1 MAEVNLNIPI
11 VQHDVPFID
20 DDEFLPMKETNL
32 LMNTEHSEYD
42 VRCQLLIEYFMNCPI
57 TGALTKEKE
66 VPEKLLQQFVHT
78 FDEVEENQLSAHV
91 WENVSVTLT
100 PARVREWLELPIL
113 DNYVEAPSRK
123 ELLSF
128 IVELGYKNKK
138 INKFD
143 STTERASRE
152 VFKCSSS
159 LEEDE
164 EQKSKSSK
172 EAEGERI
179 LMITNTSNDAENDQT
194 HEGRIH
200 LDFDILQET
209 AQEHHAESQ
218 IAGRIHEEVQFGGTE
233 IETTEVIHHEES
245 HIAEHKETEIDKEVT
260 SAFNLNSESENE
272 EEYEVSTDRDQ
283 ETHQGNLE
291 KGNMFTL
298 KTYGES
304 HLDVIQGH
312 KEIQDE
318 SMSLTTGGDGTGK
331 LKATPNS
338 ENLERMLEKAYKIC
352 KRNPVEEKLDML
364 LSEIQGQR
372 AEMKI
377 LSESVEAI
385 KKQTDDNTEALKS
398 LQKMKEKAP
407 ELNISA
413 SEIQTILTEIEKI
426 KTQVLSMMESS
437 QSSSRNKVLEEE
449 IAILRASNNSITD
462 ALEKLSKEW
471 AENQKKAQAEFNQ
484 AQKNMANNSKLVR
497 ETQQLMERMQFNVAS
512 LAKVDPQKLM
522 KQIPD
527 SSSHQKAPKTTPQ
540 QSTTTPIT
548 KADTTV
554 MGPPPN
560 IPKEEMLKRLA
571 AAKPH
576 VITNLKMLAAV
587 PNPTISDD
595 SAISKYMN
603 IQTMKEWE
611 EKGESEAKS
620 KIVKRKISESKSI
633 MVKEIAR
640 DVMIFPEYNLVSYY
654 LTKEDEI
661 PRSVSPTRLGLREE
675 RMKRGPYSIHKHNEN
690 PVKRFLKVEEMKVA
704 TDDIGGTFVQNRY
717 TLQREKG
724 DEQKVTDEEL
734 ADELHPLDILFMKD
748 NYEKE
753 KKNNQE
759 TSKDG
764 EQEYGVIFRDQ
775 DNNKALFRSVDICK
789 YSNQTLR
796 YILRTM
802 NRRQEHLQKIE
813 KNLEGSRKEIEQII
827 EEWIQA
833 REWYKDMY
841 DSCNKYISYKK
852 KITKG
857 DMHKRVKLN

>member
-1 MAEVNLNIPI
+1 
-11 VQHDVPFID
+11 
-20 DDEFLPMKETNL
+20 
-32 LMNTEHSEYD
+32 
-42 VRCQLLIEYFMNCPI
+42 
-57 TGALTKEKE
+57 
-66 VPEKLLQQFVHT
+66 
-78 FDEVEENQLSAHV
+78 
-91 WENVSVTLT
+91 
-100 PARVREWLELPIL
+100 
-113 DNYVEAPSRK
+113 
-123 ELLSF
+123 
-128 IVELGYKNKK
+128 
-138 INKFD
+138 
-143 STTERASRE
+143 
-152 VFKCSSS
+152 
-159 LEEDE
+159 
-164 EQKSKSSK
+164 
-172 EAEGERI
+172 
-179 LMITNTSNDAENDQT
+179 
-194 HEGRIH
+194 
-200 LDFDILQET
+200 
-209 AQEHHAESQ
+209 
-218 IAGRIHEEVQFGGTE
+218 
-233 IETTEVIHHEES
+233 
-245 HIAEHKETEIDKEVT
+245 
-260 SAFNLNSESENE
+260 
-272 EEYEVSTDRDQ
+272 
-283 ETHQGNLE
+283 
-291 KGNMFTL
+291 
-298 KTYGES
+298 
-304 HLDVIQGH
+304 
-312 KEIQDE
+312 
-318 SMSLTTGGDGTGK
+318 
-331 LKATPNS
+331 
-338 ENLERMLEKAYKIC
+338 MLEKAYKIC

-364 LSEIQGQR
+364 LSE
-372 AEMKI
+372 K
-377 LSESVEAI
+377 SVEAI
-385 KKQTDDNTEALKS
+385 KKQTDDNSEALKS

-413 SEIQTILTEIEKI
+413 SEVQTILTEIEKI
-426 KTQVLSMMESS
+426 KTQVVNVMESRH
-437 QSSSRNKVLEEE
+437 SSSRNKVLEEE

-471 AENQKKAQAEFNQ
+471 AENQKKAQDEFNQ
-484 AQKNMANNSKLVR
+484 AQKNMANNSKLIR

-522 KQIPD
+522 KQIPY
-527 SSSHQKAPKTTPQ
+527 SSSHQKAPSSTPQ
-540 QSTTTPIT
+540 QPTTTPII

-611 EKGESEAKS
+611 EEGESEAKS
-620 KIVKRKISESKSI
+620 KNVKRKISESKSI

-640 DVMIFPEYNLVSYY
+640 DVMIFPEYNLVSDY

-661 PRSVSPTRLGLREE
+661 PRSLSPTRLGLREE

-690 PVKRFLKVEEMKVA
+690 PVKRILKVEEVKVA

-724 DEQKVTDEEL
+724 DEQKVTDEEI
-734 ADELHPLDILFMKD
+734 ADQLHPLDILFMKD

-759 TSKDG
+759 VRRALNGISKAGILLLERMAFSDFDLCINYEHVHNKKVYFRSPKTKVPSEILDDARSGDIIMQTSKDG

-813 KNLEGSRKEIEQII
+813 KNLEGSRKEIEQMI

-833 REWYKDMY
+833 RG
-841 DSCNKYISYKK
+841 CNWFKFCKY
-852 KITKG
+852 
-857 DMHKRVKLN
+857 